1 MGVQPLQRSFRFFDR
16 ARKIHNMDSHYTALP
31 AIVKLFVVNMVTAIV
46 LTIGIKN
53 TCYAKNH
60 HSGIYDRPNGT
71 VRYGNRFQDFPFRQ
85 PSEIV

>member
-1 MGVQPLQRSFRFFDR
+1 
-16 ARKIHNMDSHYTALP
+16 MDSHYTALP

-53 TCYAKNH
+53 TRYSENH
-60 HSGIYDRPNGT
+60 HIGKYGRPNGT
-71 VRYGNRFQDFPFRQ
+71 VRYGNRFQDFPLRQ